1 MYWSVHQYQSPMI
14 GEASMTPSH
23 GVSLGSNRKPGK
35 PCVSGVVDSGRQ
47 RWMVSGLAA
56 RSPSRPPTCARPCT
70 RMTSEPISSSGA
82 WMPSVHSTAFMPPVT
97 V

>member
-1 MYWSVHQYQSPMI
+1 MYWSVHQYHRPMM
-14 GEASMTPSH
+14 GEASITPSH

-35 PCVSGVVDSGRQ
+35 PIVCGVVDSGRQ

-56 RSPSRPPTCARPCT
+56 RSPSRPPTSARPRT
-70 RMTSEPISSSGA
+70 RMMSEPISINGVC
-82 WMPSVHSTAFMPPVT
+82 MPSVHSTAFMPPVT